1 MAQVSNGDL
10 STTAYSTASNLMMT
24 SLTAATTRAEP
35 VAKSVANA
43 NIEVAGLMTRRAR
56 ALIDTSSR
64 ITQCKTPQ
72 EFAEANMQYWQSA
85 AKDYMDV
92 SRRMVTV
99 FTAQQPGQTET
110 LTKSSETAVSNP
122 FLNNPLV
129 QAWTAP
135 WTAQW
140 TSMWGKAVKAT
151 EAITPRDYITFPDA
165 PAVQTPVYTS
175 QGNVKHDPNR
185 RDPNRNAA

>member
-1 MAQVSNGDL
+1 MGQVPNGDL

-24 SLTAATTRAEP
+24 SLTAATTRVEP
-35 VAKSVANA
+35 VARSVANA

-56 ALIDTSSR
+56 ALMDTSSR

-72 EFAEANMQYWQSA
+72 EFADANMQYWQAA

-92 SRRMVTV
+92 SRRIATV
-99 FTAQQPGQTET
+99 FTSQQPGHTET
-110 LTKSSETAVSNP
+110 QTKLPDAAVSNP
-122 FLNNPLV
+122 FLENPLM

-135 WTAQW
+135 WTA
-140 TSMWGKAVKAT
+140 MWGKAVKAT

-165 PAVQTPVYTS
+165 PAVQPPVYTG
-175 QGNVKHDPNR
+175 QGNVK

>member
-1 MAQVSNGDL
+1 MAQVSNGDH
-10 STTAYSTASNLMMT
+10 SSTAYSTASNLMMT
-24 SLTAATTRAEP
+24 SLTAATTRVEP
-35 VAKSVANA
+35 VARSVANA

-64 ITQCKTPQ
+64 IKQCKTPQ

-92 SRRMVTV
+92 SRRIATV

-110 LTKSSETAVSNP
+110 QTKLPATTALNP
-122 FLNNPLV
+122 FLENPLL

-140 TSMWGKAVKAT
+140 TTMWGKAIKAT

-165 PAVQTPVYTS
+165 PAVQPPVYTG
-175 QGNVKHDPNR
+175 QGNVK

>member
-1 MAQVSNGDL
+1 MGQLPNGDL

-24 SLTAATTRAEP
+24 GLTAATTRVEP
-35 VAKSVANA
+35 VARGVANC

-72 EFAEANMQYWQSA
+72 EFAEANMQYWQAA
-85 AKDYMDV
+85 AKDYIDA
-92 SRRMVTV
+92 SRRIATV
-99 FTAQQPGQTET
+99 FTAQQTAELP
-110 LTKSSETAVSNP
+110 KAAETAVSNP
-122 FLNNPLV
+122 FLDNPMM

-135 WTAQW
+135 WTAL
-140 TSMWGKAVKAT
+140 WGKAAKAA

-165 PAVQTPVYTS
+165 PAVQPPVYTG
-175 QGNVKHDPNR
+175 QGNVK